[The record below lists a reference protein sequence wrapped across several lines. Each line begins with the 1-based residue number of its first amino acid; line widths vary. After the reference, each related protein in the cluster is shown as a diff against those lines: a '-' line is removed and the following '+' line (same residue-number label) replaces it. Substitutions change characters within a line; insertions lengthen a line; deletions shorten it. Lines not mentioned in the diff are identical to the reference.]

1 MRFKNQIFMAKINS
15 VKSLIKNSIVLFSL
29 VLLTHSCKI
38 KDDSINP
45 ADYELYISISS
56 DKYPSVSPD
65 GTLIAYYHKS
75 LVYPEPS
82 GNPTG
87 LYVMNMDGTNKRLML
102 KGEHWTPRWSPDGQ
116 WLTFSSNGTIEII
129 KIDGDSI
136 RTCQGINDVPLFY
149 PDWSKNGKMIL
160 MNSPYVN
167 GGGVFI
173 SDLQFKFVRQLFDQT
188 KFSGFSAQWVPDMS
202 KIIYEKVSHEWAGG
216 EIFIMDTLG
225 INDSRITNDNL
236 DDRNPTLSN
245 NGNLITWSRNMR
257 IMVMNVN
264 GTKQKTLDYGQFPS
278 WSPNSDYIIYS
289 NANSDRTKEVLWKIN
304 FDGTN
309 KTQLTY

>member
-1 MRFKNQIFMAKINS
+1 M
-15 VKSLIKNSIVLFSL
+15 
-29 VLLTHSCKI
+29 
-38 KDDSINP
+38 
-45 ADYELYISISS
+45 
-56 DKYPSVSPD
+56 
-65 GTLIAYYHKS
+65 
-75 LVYPEPS
+75 
-82 GNPTG
+82 
-87 LYVMNMDGTNKRLML
+87 
-102 KGEHWTPRWSPDGQ
+102 
-116 WLTFSSNGTIEII
+116 TFSSNGIIEII

-136 RTCQGINDVPLFY
+136 RTCQGINEVPLFY

-173 SDLQFKFVRQLFDQT
+173 SDPQFKYVRQLFDAT
-188 KFSGFSAQWVPDMS
+188 KYSGFSAQWVPDMN
-202 KIIYEKVSHEWAGG
+202 KIIFEKVSHEWEGG

-225 INDSRITNDNL
+225 ISDSRITNDNL

-245 NGNLITWSRNMR
+245 NGNMITWSRNVR

-264 GTKQKTLDYGQFPS
+264 GTKLKTLDYGQFPS

-289 NANSDRTKEVLWKIN
+289 NANSDRTKEVLWKID

>member
-1 MRFKNQIFMAKINS
+1 MNRINS
-15 VKSLIKNSIVLFSL
+15 VKSLIKNSIVLFSI

-65 GTLIAYYHKS
+65 GNLIAYYHKS
-75 LVYPEPS
+75 LEYPEPAE
-82 GNPTG
+82 NPTG
-87 LYVMNMDGTNKRLML
+87 LYVMKMDGTNKRLL
-102 KGEHWTPRWSPDGQ
+102 FSGEHWTPHWSPDGQ

-136 RTCQGINDVPLFY
+136 RTCQ
-149 PDWSKNGKMIL
+149 NGKMIL

-173 SDLQFKFVRQLFDQT
+173 SDPQFKFVRQLFDQT

-202 KIIYEKVSHEWAGG
+202 KIIYEKVSHEWTGG

-225 INDSRITNDNL
+225 INDSRIINDNL

-245 NGNLITWSRNMR
+245 NGNLITWSRNMQ
-257 IMVMNVN
+257 IMVMNAN
-264 GTKQKTLDYGQFPS
+264 GTKLKTLDYGQFPS